1 VNKYTVFGA
10 KGFIGQKMVKALRS
24 KGYEVWEP
32 NRIDSD
38 IYRRPLGHV
47 IYAAGVTADFRSR
60 PFDTVEAHVCFLSN
74 ILKEAQFE
82 SLIYLSST
90 RLYSGVSKGSEDTVL
105 HVQSQDPSDLYNL
118 SKLMGE
124 SLCLASGC
132 RNVKIVRL
140 SNVLGGG
147 DDNFITSLYREAKS
161 GQIILRTALS
171 SKKDYIH
178 IDDVT
183 DLLAIIIEGRH
194 SIYNIASGQQ
204 VMNAQWIE
212 YFVKLT
218 GCKANVEEGAPE
230 ISFVAIDISRIRDEF
245 NFTPRC
251 IFDGLSWNEN

>member
-1 VNKYTVFGA
+1 VKQYTVFGA

-24 KGYEVWEP
+24 KEYKVWEP
-32 NRIDSD
+32 NRTDSD

-47 IYAAGVTADFRSR
+47 IYAAGVTADFRTR
-60 PFDTVEAHVCFLSN
+60 PFDTVEAHVCFLSK
-74 ILKEAQFE
+74 ILKEGQFE

-124 SLCLASGC
+124 SLCLASG
-132 RNVKIVRL
+132 RKNVKIARL

-147 DDNFITSLYREAKS
+147 DDNFIASLYREARA
-161 GQIILRTALS
+161 GQILLRTALS

-178 IDDVT
+178 VDDVI
-183 DLLAIIIEGRH
+183 DLLSVIIKGRH

-204 VMNAQWIE
+204 VMHAQWVE

-218 GCKANVEEGAPE
+218 GCKAKVESGSPE
-230 ISFVAIDISRIRDEF
+230 ISFVPIDISRIREEF
-245 NFTPRC
+245 SFTPRY
-251 IFDGLSWNEN
+251 IFNDLLWSL